1 MSDAVSPSVRIIL
14 QHWAYNITLLHNL
27 GVSYPG
33 FGYSEEEK
41 QQLGQLA
48 KGVTVSGHLGFGMLN
63 ALYFLFLAG
72 LVMGYGAIPL
82 AFLLD
87 PSHQS
92 AGVFFGCLGL
102 GLALGIGLG
111 IPTAMG
117 LTALTLRWLGKEP
130 QPTEVDAKTIV
141 ALYRKLHHQL
151 MRAASRCRRADWPVC
166 LVRNDPG
173 GRPAAGV
180 REAGGGDGDAVCAG
194 AADPVGAATG
204 RKEVLTGEDDA
215 LARARRR
222 AALWGSGVTLARR
235 LAGAGG

>member
-72 LVMGYGAIPL
+72 LVMGYGAMPL

-151 MRAASRCRRADWPVC
+151 MRAAIV
-166 LVRNDPG
+166 
-173 GRPAAGV
+173 AGV
-180 REAGGGDGDAVCAG
+180 LIGPFVLFGMTQVGGQLLEFVKRVVVTVTPFAL
-194 AADPVGAATG
+194 
-204 RKEVLTGEDDA
+204 VLLILSAMLRGEKKY
-215 LARARRR
+215 
-222 AALWGSGVTLARR
+222 
-235 LAGAGG
+235 